1 MRRRIQNTSLAH
13 TAQKATTIIGRLP
26 LLFVLLLMLHF
37 TQASAQQR
45 KDSIQILFPDTATVI
60 DTTYSATQA
69 ALDSIAA
76 SLALPPNLGL
86 PITVS
91 TPLRLDEETEDLQDS
106 VRRCRLQ
113 SVALFLS
120 EHGVADSLI
129 RANTDSCNVLELQ
142 NVCKSATAL
151 PAQDRIL
158 ELLDSAS
165 CFATTAA
172 LLDSLKRIDNG
183 TPYLYIKEQLLPKT
197 DTATVWLTI
206 NGGEWLGTGDYDVY
220 ALPTPPT
227 ASTPSSVPT
236 VRRDSVATSP
246 QFTVCRDSVATSPT
260 PTVRRNSVAP
270 SPQFPVCRDSVATSP
285 TPTVRRNSVATPPHL
300 AKKSPPAPPKN
311 DMEKIE
317 NLQDLISRQHDT
329 INQLRQ
335 QLQEALQQGS
345 QSLAEKTS
353 GINYLWL
360 VLAFLLCAILVLAYL
375 WKRHQYAEAN
385 DKLRDQDFHL
395 DRLSYEINRLR
406 DDLEKEKEKKKTAA
420 PTPTTVPTAPTPTTV
435 PAVPTPTTVPA
446 VPVCRDTV
454 ATVPTPPSTVRRDSV
469 ATSPASPAPSTPG
482 STFENIFHG
491 KSLYESLISGECTS
505 VESWGRDDIND
516 FVAYYRLQ
524 KREFVESLENDYNS
538 LSRNHKLF
546 MILMD
551 MGKTDPEIQKLM
563 NITQTTIRS
572 LRFRIKAKR
581 KTGENPQ
588 ILSLF

>member
-45 KDSIQILFPDTATVI
+45 KDSIQILFPDSATVM
-60 DTTYSATQA
+60 DVTYSATQA

-76 SLALPPNLGL
+76 SLTLPPNIGL

-91 TPLRLDEETEDLQDS
+91 TPVRLDEETENLQDS

-129 RANTDSCNVLELQ
+129 RVNTDSCNVLELL
-142 NVCKSATAL
+142 NACKSATAL
-151 PAQDRIL
+151 PVRDLVL

-183 TPYLYIKEQLLPKT
+183 TPYLYIKEQLLPQT
-197 DTATVWLTI
+197 DPGTVWLTI

-220 ALPTPPT
+220 ALSAPP
-227 ASTPSSVPT
+227 PVPT

-246 QFTVCRDSVATSPT
+246 V
-260 PTVRRNSVAP
+260 PTVPEVPAV
-270 SPQFPVCRDSVATSP
+270 PVCRDSVATPPLPLTAPSVRRDSVATPP
-285 TPTVRRNSVATPPHL
+285 TPTVRRNSVATSAPSPHL

-345 QSLAEKTS
+345 QSLAEKAS

-360 VLAFLLCAILVLAYL
+360 VFALLLCAILVLAYL

-385 DKLRDQDFHL
+385 DKLKEQDFHL

-406 DDLEKEKEKKKTAA
+406 DDLEKEKEKRKTAA
-420 PTPTTVPTAPTPTTV
+420 PTPTTVPT
-435 PAVPTPTTVPA
+435 

-454 ATVPTPPSTVRRDSV
+454 ATVPTVPTTPSAAPTVRRDSV
-469 ATSPASPAPSTPG
+469 ATSPASPASPSTPG

>member
-1 MRRRIQNTSLAH
+1 
-13 TAQKATTIIGRLP
+13 
-26 LLFVLLLMLHF
+26 
-37 TQASAQQR
+37 
-45 KDSIQILFPDTATVI
+45 
-60 DTTYSATQA
+60 
-69 ALDSIAA
+69 
-76 SLALPPNLGL
+76 
-86 PITVS
+86 
-91 TPLRLDEETEDLQDS
+91 
-106 VRRCRLQ
+106 
-113 SVALFLS
+113 
-120 EHGVADSLI
+120 
-129 RANTDSCNVLELQ
+129 
-142 NVCKSATAL
+142 
-151 PAQDRIL
+151 
-158 ELLDSAS
+158 
-165 CFATTAA
+165 
-172 LLDSLKRIDNG
+172 
-183 TPYLYIKEQLLPKT
+183 
-197 DTATVWLTI
+197 
-206 NGGEWLGTGDYDVY
+206 
-220 ALPTPPT
+220 
-227 ASTPSSVPT
+227 
-236 VRRDSVATSP
+236 
-246 QFTVCRDSVATSPT
+246 
-260 PTVRRNSVAP
+260 
-270 SPQFPVCRDSVATSP
+270 
-285 TPTVRRNSVATPPHL
+285 
-300 AKKSPPAPPKN
+300 
-311 DMEKIE
+311 MEKIE

-345 QSLAEKTS
+345 QSLAEKAS

-360 VLAFLLCAILVLAYL
+360 VFALLLCAILVLAYL

-385 DKLRDQDFHL
+385 DKLKEQDFHL

-406 DDLEKEKEKKKTAA
+406 DDLEKEKEKRKTAA
-420 PTPTTVPTAPTPTTV
+420 PTPTTVPT
-435 PAVPTPTTVPA
+435 

-454 ATVPTPPSTVRRDSV
+454 ATVPTVPTTPSAAPTVRRDSV
-469 ATSPASPAPSTPG
+469 ATSPASPASPSTPG

>member
-1 MRRRIQNTSLAH
+1 MRRRILNTSLAH

-26 LLFVLLLMLHF
+26 LLFVLLMLHF

-45 KDSIQILFPDTATVI
+45 KDSIQILFPDTATVM
-60 DTTYSATQA
+60 DTNYSATQA

-76 SLALPPNLGL
+76 SLALPPNIGL

-129 RANTDSCNVLELQ
+129 RVNTDSCNVLELQ
-142 NVCKSATAL
+142 NACKSATAL

-165 CFATTAA
+165 CFGTTAA

-246 QFTVCRDSVATSPT
+246 QFTVCRDSVATP
-260 PTVRRNSVAP
+260 
-270 SPQFPVCRDSVATSP
+270 P

-345 QSLAEKTS
+345 QSLAEKAS
-353 GINYLWL
+353 GVNYLWL
-360 VLAFLLCAILVLAYL
+360 VLALLLCAILVLAYL

-406 DDLEKEKEKKKTAA
+406 DDLEKEKEKKTPTASPDAPATPAVIAPAVAPAETPA
-420 PTPTTVPTAPTPTTV
+420 PTNDTA
-435 PAVPTPTTVPA
+435 
-446 VPVCRDTV
+446 
-454 ATVPTPPSTVRRDSV
+454 
-469 ATSPASPAPSTPG
+469 PASPAPSTPG

>member
-26 LLFVLLLMLHF
+26 LLFVFLLMLHF

-45 KDSIQILFPDTATVI
+45 KDSIQILFPDTATVM
-60 DTTYSATQA
+60 DTNYSATQA

-129 RANTDSCNVLELQ
+129 RVNTDSCNVLELQ
-142 NVCKSATAL
+142 NVCKSATGL

-220 ALPTPPT
+220 ALSTPPT
-227 ASTPSSVPT
+227 V
-236 VRRDSVATSP
+236 
-246 QFTVCRDSVATSPT
+246 
-260 PTVRRNSVAP
+260 PTVRRNSVATP
-270 SPQFPVCRDSVATSP
+270 PTPTVRRDSVATSP

-420 PTPTTVPTAPTPTTV
+420 PTPTTVPT
-435 PAVPTPTTVPA
+435 VPTPTTVPA

-454 ATVPTPPSTVRRDSV
+454 AKVPTPPSTVRRDSV